1 MRKRKRKQA
10 QSCRYGRRTCERG
23 SIAVEGRG
31 GVVEVWL
38 SMSLLELL
46 RINLIGDFFPFAC
59 AEFTAV
65 KAPVSMSVP
74 ASKKR
79 HCIGSSQSLC
89 KSNIKAYNQTH
100 LLKRPPNAAVQI
112 DSRLSW
118 YLETQQPMWCG
129 RPSYAHPSP

>member
-1 MRKRKRKQA
+1 MPSVFVRFRMCYAQSISKYHSIYVHILYALRSRLQMRIAIQRPHAQARAQA

-31 GVVEVWL
+31 GVVEAWL
-38 SMSLLELL
+38 LRSLLELL

-79 HCIGSSQSLC
+79 HCIGSSQ
-89 KSNIKAYNQTH
+89 
-100 LLKRPPNAAVQI
+100 
-112 DSRLSW
+112 
-118 YLETQQPMWCG
+118 
-129 RPSYAHPSP
+129 